1 MLEKRV
7 TMALVFGVVGLALV
21 AGDSAW
27 AQNPLYAVTGRNNM
41 ASVLYELNPATGAV
55 LRTIGATGDTYITA
69 MDFDPISGNLYAFAQ
84 DPTSG
89 SRGDI
94 LILDL
99 DTGVATRVAQTLK
112 FTDMGFHP
120 DGRLFG
126 QLKPHASG
134 SDGLYQINITTGA
147 TTQLLSLHPHTPGVT
162 FDSLGN
168 GLFKSGNSVSAFDPD
183 GPTLSFLGNISG
195 SSLLNTF
202 EFGEDDILYS
212 TTFSSLVSINMLTQ
226 TQTILGPIPNRYTAL
241 ASQDEQCFVVEAVD
255 DQFNLINDGSTANLT
270 VLSND
275 RCRSD
280 RPISV
285 VAGPT
290 DLMPDRGGVAI
301 TNGTTVRYTPALG
314 YVGFEEFSYTA
325 QDAGLDGGDDP
336 PSVDQDSARVVMNVL
351 EDLIPD
357 AIDDA
362 ATTNQGQTIFI
373 DVLAND
379 TLGNPDHETTIES
392 APSNGSA
399 ILQSDGTI
407 RYSPSYNFFGE
418 DSFEYRL
425 TDENGD
431 FDIATVTI
439 GVFFVSGTVPMD
451 VMPHDDGNN
460 INLRSGPGAG
470 IDVAILSVGEFFQAP
485 LQVAPLTLKLGPRQ
499 ANIWGTP
506 RVKDVN
512 SDGEDD
518 LVVHF
523 LIQQL
528 GVACGD
534 TQIFMIGRTPENR
547 QISASDVI
555 NTFNC
560 PRVRKRH

>member
-1 MLEKRV
+1 
-7 TMALVFGVVGLALV
+7 
-21 AGDSAW
+21 
-27 AQNPLYAVTGRNNM
+27 
-41 ASVLYELNPATGAV
+41 
-55 LRTIGATGDTYITA
+55 
-69 MDFDPISGNLYAFAQ
+69 
-84 DPTSG
+84 
-89 SRGDI
+89 
-94 LILDL
+94 
-99 DTGVATRVAQTLK
+99 
-112 FTDMGFHP
+112 
-120 DGRLFG
+120 
-126 QLKPHASG
+126 
-134 SDGLYQINITTGA
+134 
-147 TTQLLSLHPHTPGVT
+147 
-162 FDSLGN
+162 
-168 GLFKSGNSVSAFDPD
+168 
-183 GPTLSFLGNISG
+183 
-195 SSLLNTF
+195 
-202 EFGEDDILYS
+202 
-212 TTFSSLVSINMLTQ
+212 MLTR
-226 TQTILGPIPNRYTAL
+226 TQTILGPIPDRYTAL

-285 VAGPT
+285 VTGPT

-301 TNGTTVRYTPALG
+301 TDGTTVSYTPALG
-314 YVGFEEFSYTA
+314 FVGFEEFSYTA

-336 PSVDQDSARVVMNVL
+336 PSLDQDSARVVMNVL

-362 ATTNQGQTIFI
+362 ATTNQSQTIFI

-399 ILQSDGTI
+399 FLQSDGTI
-407 RYSPSYNFFGE
+407 RYSPNFNFFGE

-460 INLRSGPGAG
+460 INLRAGPGAG

-499 ANIWGTP
+499 GNIWGTP
-506 RVKDVN
+506 RVSDVN

-518 LVVHF
+518 LVVRF

-534 TQIFMIGRTPENR
+534 TQISMIGRTPQNR